1 MYSIVY
7 SFIILLLGSS
17 RRMEVIRVD
26 GSVSQSW
33 SQARSIAAL
42 PAMRWN
48 SAATALT
55 GCEGLLLQQL
65 IA

>member
-1 MYSIVY
+1 
-7 SFIILLLGSS
+7 
-17 RRMEVIRVD
+17 MEVIRVD
-26 GSVSQSW
+26 VSVSQSW